1 MTKFLDDTAASFFVR
16 FVGAIH
22 GPAARLEIDNLV
34 DAATTEREN
43 QIGLE
48 IKSGDE
54 TTVAAVAVHVHRIA
68 GNPEGIGTSIRVIG
82 SDIKAK
88 IAEIIRW
95 EKAGEGG
102 NVALADSVIDIDCLD
117 CVMVHTVIIDDHL
130 IGIKVVAAP
139 VRRVEP
145 DPRWRRSFGDRWR
158 SDEQSG
164 QDGDGQAGGAAKK
177 IVRNCEKIV

>member
-88 IAEIIRW
+88 SLKSSDGKKREREAMW
-95 EKAGEGG
+95 
-102 NVALADSVIDIDCLD
+102 
-117 CVMVHTVIIDDHL
+117 
-130 IGIKVVAAP
+130 
-139 VRRVEP
+139 
-145 DPRWRRSFGDRWR
+145 RWRTAS
-158 SDEQSG
+158 ST
-164 QDGDGQAGGAAKK
+164 
-177 IVRNCEKIV
+177 